1 VSIDF
6 SNYVPPSVLVQD
18 NTQPLLTVTGVEP
31 SVVCLVG
38 PALGYKTAT
47 QNVVISPSNQALT
60 NHGVLSGGSN
70 APVVKDANGN
80 TLTVNT
86 DYVLTT
92 DNTGSD
98 GAVVSIKLPTTP
110 GAVAS
115 GDTVTVAYR
124 YKPVGYSN
132 PVLHTEFDSV
142 VDLYGNPLVSTSV
155 FTGSQIVSPLS
166 LAAQEA
172 FTNGATRLI
181 TIATDAADGTLA
193 EQLVT
198 AYAKV
203 DTDYR
208 VGIVVPIL
216 DASVTTVSA
225 IEGIAA
231 DLRNHCVAAAADGLP
246 RIGILGTPKD
256 FDGGDSG
263 FTAIAN
269 AVHQKRVILAYPS
282 SLNFYSGYSNTT
294 IEVDGYYLAAAF
306 AGRLSAIPVQKPLT
320 KEVIVGFAG
329 IPARIQATQT
339 KANKNAVASQGV
351 CMVEV
356 DRNGN
361 LVVRHG
367 LTTDY
372 AGGLTNREISV
383 VRARDTLFTAIQ
395 YGLDQSGLI
404 GSPIDFETPQ
414 RVKAAV
420 SGILENAVQR
430 GVVLGYVDL
439 KARQLSSDP
448 SVIEVKFAYRPALP
462 LNYIVVSFSINVD
475 TGSVDLAQAA

>member
-1 VSIDF
+1 MTIDF
-6 SNYVPPSVLVQD
+6 SQYVPPSVLVQD
-18 NTQPLLTVTGVEP
+18 NTQPLLTVTGIEP
-31 SVVCLVG
+31 GVVCLVG
-38 PALGYKTAT
+38 PTLGYRTAT
-47 QNVVISPSNQALT
+47 QTVLITALAQALT
-60 NHGVLSGGSN
+60 NPGVLTSGDN
-70 APVVKDANGN
+70 APVVTNASG
-80 TLTVNT
+80 VVMVAGA
-86 DYVLTT
+86 DYVLST
-92 DNTGSD
+92 DT
-98 GAVVSIKLPTTP
+98 
-110 GAVAS
+110 S
-115 GDTVTVAYR
+115 GDQGTVARIALPAAGSSLAPNDPVTVAYR
-124 YKPVGYSN
+124 YVPVGYSN

-142 VDLYGNPLVSTSV
+142 VELYGAPLVGTSI

-181 TIATDAADGTLA
+181 TIATDPADGTVPQQLA
-193 EQLVT
+193 A

-208 VGIVVPIL
+208 VSIVVPIL
-216 DASVTTVSA
+216 DTSVITLA
-225 IEGIAA
+225 AMEGIAA
-231 DLRNHCVAAAADGLP
+231 DLRNHCVNAAADGLP
-246 RIGILGTPKD
+246 RIGVLGTPKD
-256 FDGGDSG
+256 FDGNDAG
-263 FTAIAN
+263 FIAIAN
-269 AVHQKRVILAYPS
+269 AVHQKRVILTYPS
-282 SLNFYSGYSNTT
+282 ALNFYNGYSNSTV
-294 IEVDGYYLAAAF
+294 EVDGFYLAAAI
-306 AGRLSAIPVQKPLT
+306 AGRLAAIPVQKPLT
-320 KEVIVGFAG
+320 KETIVGFAG
-329 IPARIQATQT
+329 IPARIQKTQT
-339 KANKNAVASQGV
+339 KANKNALASQGV

-404 GSPIDFETPQ
+404 GSAIDFETPQ

-430 GVVLGYVDL
+430 GVVIGYVDL
-439 KARQLSSDP
+439 KARQLSTDP
-448 SVIEVKFAYRPALP
+448 SVIEVKFAYQPALP